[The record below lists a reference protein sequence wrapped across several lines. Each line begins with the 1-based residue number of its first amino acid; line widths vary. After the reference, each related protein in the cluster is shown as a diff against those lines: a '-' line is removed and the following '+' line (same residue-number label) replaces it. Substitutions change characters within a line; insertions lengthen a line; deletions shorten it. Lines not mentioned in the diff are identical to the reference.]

1 MSLAGTEGPW
11 GRRPGDKAR
20 QEGWEWI
27 GRMLRARLGYLD
39 LICSLLISEDDNHRR
54 PGL

>member
-20 QEGWEWI
+20 HEGWGWI
-27 GRMLRARLGYLD
+27 GRMLRARLGYLV
-39 LICSLLISEDDNHRR
+39 LTHSLLITEDVHRR
-54 PGL
+54 PAL